1 MLSSNFSS
9 LQLVLTISISREP
22 AVIDAAYEIPEI
34 YNYVDFVNVIGY
46 NYHTYKDNRT
56 GHNAPLYSHPDE
68 IGEEKIKNVNYTMQY
83 LLNIGALPEKTV
95 LGVPF
100 FGQSFKLINKT
111 NNALGDDINDTFKVF
126 IYFDVILHDLVLF
139 CLVF

>member
-1 MLSSNFSS
+1 M
-9 LQLVLTISISREP
+9 
-22 AVIDAAYEIPEI
+22 IDAAYEIPKI

-46 NYHTYKDNRT
+46 NYHTYKDKRT
-56 GHNAPLYSHPDE
+56 GHNAPLFSHPDE
-68 IGEEKIKNVNYTMQY
+68 VGEEKIKNVNYTLQY

-100 FGQSFKLINKT
+100 FGRPFQLINGT

-126 IYFDVILHDLVLF
+126 FDFDVILQEIVLF
-139 CLVF
+139 CPVF